1 MAKKILLTIV
11 CIVLAC
17 YVTTLVF
24 PNECN
29 VKINVE
35 GAPVASGNST
45 PVSGTPSS
53 TPTPDQT
60 TTAPA
65 PSATPDSSTSDD
77 KTDAPA
83 GSDKTDDKKDDSSDK
98 NDSGMPQTNQE
109 IVEKYTELVNK
120 MKAEQ
125 PGYKKKEYQAL
136 PEEHRNLGSLANTIL
151 DLVAGYMTTEEE
163 CEEIVRDK
171 NAGTINDEM
180 PIYGS
185 DKGCVLTDYNAVSW
199 AKCED
204 LGDGTYKLSF
214 SLNAEKNC
222 EPTSPETLTPTSA
235 HGAVMSPLSMSD
247 IQREVDN
254 VTSKVPGLN
263 VNTFE
268 LTYNDCE
275 FSCIYDPATDHVL
288 SITHHNVIDISCD
301 VDMFVA
307 NINGSARLLDEM
319 FIYDITW

>member
-1 MAKKILLTIV
+1 MRKRIFLTIV

-24 PNECN
+24 PNEYN
-29 VKINVE
+29 VNVNVE
-35 GAPVASGNST
+35 GAPAASSNST
-45 PVSGTPSS
+45 PVNGTSNNA
-53 TPTPDQT
+53 TTPDQT
-60 TTAPA
+60 TTTA

-77 KTDAPA
+77 KNDAQA
-83 GSDKTDDKKDDSSDK
+83 DSSQTDDKKDDSSDK
-98 NDSGMPQTNQE
+98 TDSGMPQTNEE
-109 IVEKYTELVNK
+109 IVKKYTELVNK

-136 PEEHRNLGSLANTIL
+136 PEEYRNLGSLANTIL
-151 DLVAGYMTTEEE
+151 DLVAGYMTTEDE

-185 DKGCVLTDYNAVSW
+185 DKACVLTDYSAVSW

-204 LGDGTYKLSF
+204 LGDGTYKISF

-222 EPTSPETLTPTSA
+222 EPTSPETLTPTCA
-235 HGAVMSPLSMSD
+235 HGAVMSPLSMND
-247 IQREVDN
+247 IQTEVDS
-254 VTSKVPGLN
+254 VTSKVPGLT
-263 VNTFE
+263 VNAFE

-288 SITHHNVIDISCD
+288 SITHHNVIDITCD
-301 VDMFVA
+301 VDMFIA